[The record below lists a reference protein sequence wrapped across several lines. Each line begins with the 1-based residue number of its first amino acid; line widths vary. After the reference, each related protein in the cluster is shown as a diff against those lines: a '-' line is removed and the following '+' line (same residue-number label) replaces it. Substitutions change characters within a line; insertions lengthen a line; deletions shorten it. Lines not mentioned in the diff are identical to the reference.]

1 MSWQYE
7 LVTLSR
13 TAIADRFAHAGAKEP
28 ATGESRWTLDAL
40 GPRRCCR
47 RRSMSLLAW
56 GVTWAA
62 LLGAAGCGG
71 SGPEYHAVSGT
82 IQLADGD
89 IAVLAGH
96 GIEAMLDSDNQVR
109 AHGTI
114 AADGQFSLETLHE
127 GNIRS
132 GAVAGTYKA
141 RIVLSDDDGEAR
153 RRAAQVLPK
162 KTFQF
167 DTAGLAFEVPAASP
181 IQLRISK

>member
-1 MSWQYE
+1 MSWQFE

-13 TAIADRFAHAGAKEP
+13 TTIADRRARTGAQAHT
-28 ATGESRWTLDAL
+28 TGESNLTPLAIR
-40 GPRRCCR
+40 PRRCR
-47 RRSMSLLAW
+47 QRRSISPLVW
-56 GVTWAA
+56 GVTLAA
-62 LLGAAGCGG
+62 FLGTAGCGG

-96 GIEAMLDSDNQVR
+96 GVEAMLDSDNQVR

-127 GNIRS
+127 GNVRP

-153 RRAAQVLPK
+153 RRAAQALPK